1 MFYAESLIEEVRMKN
16 DIVDVVSG
24 YVKLQKKG
32 SSYFGL
38 CPFHNEK
45 SPSFSVSPS
54 KQMYYCFGCGAGGN
68 VLTFIMEYE
77 NYSFPEALK
86 YLADRVG
93 VELPQQEMNEEMKRQ
108 QDLRSRILEMNKMAA
123 KYYYYQLR
131 SEHGIQAMN
140 YLKGRKLS
148 DETIHKF
155 GLGYSTKY
163 GNDLYK
169 YLKSKGISDELLAQS
184 GLMNVDEKR
193 GMYDKFWNR
202 VIFPIMDVNG
212 RVIGFGGR
220 VMGDGKPKYLNSP
233 ETKVFDKSRNLYG
246 LNIARTS
253 RKKYMLVCEGY
264 MDVIS
269 MHQAGFTQAVASL
282 GTAFTA
288 GQANMLRRYAREV
301 ILAYDS
307 DGAGVNAALRAIGIL
322 KEVELTGKVLNLEPY
337 KDPDE
342 FIKNEGAEKFQQRIN
357 EAENSFFFELR
368 ILQRDYNL
376 KDPESKTQ
384 FHREIAKKLCEFSED
399 VERDNYIQA
408 VADKYL
414 IGYENLRKLVMSYAL
429 KTGNV
434 QPAVRPK
441 SGIQP
446 KNTPDENR
454 RKPQKLFLTWL
465 VEEPQVYPRV
475 KQYISVEDFT
485 EELYRKVAERLFED
499 LDKGEINPAA
509 IVSLFNDMEEQREVA
524 GVFNTKLQEITTK
537 QDREKAFHDIL
548 VALKRNSYEYFSGQL
563 GADVNALKKAIEGKK
578 ALEELEKTHISL
590 D

>member
-1 MFYAESLIEEVRMKN
+1 
-16 DIVDVVSG
+16 
-24 YVKLQKKG
+24 
-32 SSYFGL
+32 
-38 CPFHNEK
+38 
-45 SPSFSVSPS
+45 
-54 KQMYYCFGCGAGGN
+54 
-68 VLTFIMEYE
+68 
-77 NYSFPEALK
+77 
-86 YLADRVG
+86 
-93 VELPQQEMNEEMKRQ
+93 
-108 QDLRSRILEMNKMAA
+108 
-123 KYYYYQLR
+123 
-131 SEHGIQAMN
+131 
-140 YLKGRKLS
+140 
-148 DETIHKF
+148 
-155 GLGYSTKY
+155 
-163 GNDLYK
+163 
-169 YLKSKGISDELLAQS
+169 
-184 GLMNVDEKR
+184 
-193 GMYDKFWNR
+193 
-202 VIFPIMDVNG
+202 
-212 RVIGFGGR
+212 
-220 VMGDGKPKYLNSP
+220 
-233 ETKVFDKSRNLYG
+233 
-246 LNIARTS
+246 
-253 RKKYMLVCEGY
+253 

-342 FIKNEGAEKFQQRIN
+342 FIKHEGAEKFQQRIN

-454 RKPQKLFLTWL
+454 KKPQKLFLTWL
-465 VEEPQVYPRV
+465 VEEPQLYPRV

-548 VALKRNSYEYFSGQL
+548 VALKRNSYEYFSSQL